1 MMDLNLQQQVEE
13 LALITVVL
21 NIGNIKKFYLLL
33 FKNQSTTQN
42 QPIILMQN
50 QLLNHLF
57 GLDLIHL
64 IGVVIAQVH
73 HTREL
78 MMMKVVTDV
87 FAFYSNGY
95 GVFVYGF

>member
-21 NIGNIKKFYLLL
+21 NIGDIKKFNLLL
-33 FKNQSTTQN
+33 FKNQPTTQK

-50 QLLNHLF
+50 KLPNHLF

-64 IGVVIAQVH
+64 IEVVIARVH

-78 MMMKVVTDV
+78 IMMKVVMDV
-87 FAFYSNGY
+87 VHYSNGY
-95 GVFVYGF
+95 GVFLFGF